1 MQLDDLLHC
10 AQTLAHTLELALRN
24 EDIVDQDALG
34 QALGDQARLIADFI
48 CEAQALVEAHL
59 LNRGC
64 AESLVKEPQRQCR
77 GSFVTRPVDSKKATR
92 VAPKWVSIFDRPTV
106 LVPRRS
112 QRWP

>member
-1 MQLDDLLHC
+1 MTR
-10 AQTLAHTLELALRN
+10 AYSSLASVLVAVILNRRAGLTWKVFMTAPM
-24 EDIVDQDALG
+24 
-34 QALGDQARLIADFI
+34 ADFSSDAF

-59 LNRGC
+59 LHRGC

-77 GSFVTRPVDSKKATR
+77 GSFVTRPVGSKKATR
-92 VAPKWVSIFDRPTV
+92 VAPKWVLIFDRPTV